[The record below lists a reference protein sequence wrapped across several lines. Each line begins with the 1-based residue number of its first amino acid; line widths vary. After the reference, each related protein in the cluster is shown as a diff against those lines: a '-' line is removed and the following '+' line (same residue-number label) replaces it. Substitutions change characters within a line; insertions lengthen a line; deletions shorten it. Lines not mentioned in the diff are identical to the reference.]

1 MRAYQGHN
9 AFVLKQGKFAPMI
22 RELYTLDPDFTKEMV
37 DSGDIP
43 RANFCPDLTPEFDNF
58 PRIIYHSCDK
68 GVVSQI
74 IQHSLIPGGWPR
86 SSGRAHSYFIAT
98 HPWDAN
104 MKKLAGTRAEKPSY
118 VAVDVEMAM
127 QVGARLFRAD
137 KAIMTPD
144 WLPNEC
150 IICVYNAAEREFYWS
165 NRAYAAGRKSHNE
178 RVKRSKDNEDDVIQA
193 LTQSKRGRGMDLLLE
208 QWSNFLTGVEPGFF
222 FPLVQ
227 PKPLQGVI
235 RDMEAADGIEP
246 EEMKTYLFGFYA
258 AVSNSEVIEGRGK
271 GKGQNR
277 GKGKGR
283 HPGGKAG
290 VITRMKIESLRY
302 RDCVTAQKVTIPF
315 RKCDKCDHNMLDGTA
330 KCPSCYV
337 SMEAWSDN
345 RVATEVC
352 RLESG
357 AAEISGVFAFNQV
370 SQVQPRKHRVGS
382 EARQRNRAGRS
393 NFGVMKD
400 GATKEVK
407 KLKKTGFATI
417 RERMENDP
425 FFMCNCSIAQLT
437 LPCCDFLH
445 RLGSCISPDVG
456 RTVEARR
463 EGKGADVK
471 TRLVFMPLP
480 GRDASRPLDVSKES
494 MVLSLG
500 SILLACPICCLYG
513 KVGSSARGTRAV
525 GLWLFRKSS
534 CA

>member
-1 MRAYQGHN
+1 MTWKPPM
-9 AFVLKQGKFAPMI
+9 AF
-22 RELYTLDPDFTKEMV
+22 
-37 DSGDIP
+37 
-43 RANFCPDLTPEFDNF
+43 
-58 PRIIYHSCDK
+58 
-68 GVVSQI
+68 
-74 IQHSLIPGGWPR
+74 
-86 SSGRAHSYFIAT
+86 
-98 HPWDAN
+98 
-104 MKKLAGTRAEKPSY
+104 
-118 VAVDVEMAM
+118 
-127 QVGARLFRAD
+127 
-137 KAIMTPD
+137 
-144 WLPNEC
+144 
-150 IICVYNAAEREFYWS
+150 
-165 NRAYAAGRKSHNE
+165 
-178 RVKRSKDNEDDVIQA
+178 
-193 LTQSKRGRGMDLLLE
+193 
-208 QWSNFLTGVEPGFF
+208 
-222 FPLVQ
+222 
-227 PKPLQGVI
+227 
-235 RDMEAADGIEP
+235 EP

-345 RVATEVC
+345 RVATDVC
-352 RLESG
+352 RLESR
-357 AAEISGVFAFNQV
+357 AAEISGVFALNQV
-370 SQVQPRKHRVGS
+370 SQVQPRNHRVGS

-400 GATKEVK
+400 GAKKEVK

-417 RERMENDP
+417 RERMENDL
-425 FFMCNCSIAQLT
+425 FFMYNSRSSPRPAAIPCIAWAAA
-437 LPCCDFLH
+437 
-445 RLGSCISPDVG
+445 SPPMWAG
-456 RTVEARR
+456 PLRHNEKAR
-463 EGKGADVK
+463 GPM

-480 GRDASRPLDVSKES
+480 GRDASRPLDVKG
-494 MVLSLG
+494 VDGLSLG

>member
-1 MRAYQGHN
+1 MTWKPPM
-9 AFVLKQGKFAPMI
+9 AF
-22 RELYTLDPDFTKEMV
+22 
-37 DSGDIP
+37 
-43 RANFCPDLTPEFDNF
+43 
-58 PRIIYHSCDK
+58 
-68 GVVSQI
+68 
-74 IQHSLIPGGWPR
+74 
-86 SSGRAHSYFIAT
+86 
-98 HPWDAN
+98 
-104 MKKLAGTRAEKPSY
+104 
-118 VAVDVEMAM
+118 
-127 QVGARLFRAD
+127 
-137 KAIMTPD
+137 
-144 WLPNEC
+144 
-150 IICVYNAAEREFYWS
+150 
-165 NRAYAAGRKSHNE
+165 
-178 RVKRSKDNEDDVIQA
+178 
-193 LTQSKRGRGMDLLLE
+193 
-208 QWSNFLTGVEPGFF
+208 
-222 FPLVQ
+222 
-227 PKPLQGVI
+227 
-235 RDMEAADGIEP
+235 EP

-315 RKCDKCDHNMLDGTA
+315 RKCDKGDHNMLDGTA

-400 GATKEVK
+400 GAKKEVK

-417 RERMENDP
+417 RERVENDP
-425 FFMCNCSIAQLT
+425 FFMYNCSIAQLT
-437 LPCCDFLH
+437 PPCCDFLH

-456 RTVEARR
+456 RTFEARR

-471 TRLVFMPLP
+471 TRLVFMPLCHCP
-480 GRDASRPLDVSKES
+480 AETPQGRWMCQRSRWFVTRVDFTRLPNL
-494 MVLSLG
+494 LSIRQSWLQREG
-500 SILLACPICCLYG
+500 NPRRRSLAFQEVFLCLT
-513 KVGSSARGTRAV
+513 SSP
-525 GLWLFRKSS
+525 
-534 CA
+534 